1 MSIRFRKS
9 KKIAPGVTLNLGK
22 DSTGVRF
29 GGKGAG
35 ITLNTK
41 GNVTASAGVPG
52 TGLYF
57 SKRKNIDDFGSAD
70 SSASSD
76 FGSAANGGKPPKN
89 NSKLKKVAKVLWITV
104 AVLVGLFILLML
116 IPTGG
121 DDSDATTSPVS
132 DVSITETQPTA
143 SQTEATVSEKQT
155 DAPTTEKQTAAP
167 ATEKQTAAPATEA
180 QTQAPANPVQSSHTY
195 ILNENTGKYHKS
207 GCSTIKDSKNLR
219 EISADEAK
227 NYSPCGRCKP

>member
-22 DSTGVRF
+22 DSAGIRF

-35 ITLNTK
+35 VTLNTK
-41 GNVTASAGVPG
+41 GNVTASAGIPG

-57 SKRKNIDDFGSAD
+57 SERKNIDDFGNTD

-121 DDSDATTSPVS
+121 DDSDSTTSPVS
-132 DVSITETQPTA
+132 DISVNETQLTA
-143 SQTEATVSEKQT
+143 SQAEETVSENQT
-155 DAPTTEKQTAAP
+155 L
-167 ATEKQTAAPATEA
+167 APATEA
-180 QTQAPANPVQSSHTY
+180 QTQAPAHPVQNSQTY
-195 ILNENTGKYHKS
+195 ILNENTGKYHKA
-207 GCSTIKDSKNLR
+207 GCSTIKDSTSLR

>member
-1 MSIRFRKS
+1 MSIRFRKT

-22 DSTGVRF
+22 DSAGVRF

-35 ITLNTK
+35 VNLNTK

-57 SKRKNIDDFGSAD
+57 SERKNIDDFGNTD

-76 FGSAANGGKPPKN
+76 FGSSANGGKPPKN

-121 DDSDATTSPVS
+121 DDSDTTTSPVS
-132 DVSITETQPTA
+132 DVSITETQP
-143 SQTEATVSEKQT
+143 S
-155 DAPTTEKQTAAP
+155 
-167 ATEKQTAAPATEA
+167 APATEA
-180 QTQAPANPVQSSHTY
+180 QTQAPANPVQNSQTY
-195 ILNENTGKYHKS
+195 ILNENTGKYHKA
-207 GCSTIKDSKNLR
+207 GCSTIKDSTNLR

>member
-22 DSTGVRF
+22 DSAGVRF

-35 ITLNTK
+35 VTLNTK
-41 GNVTASAGVPG
+41 GNVTASAGVSG

-57 SKRKNIDDFGSAD
+57 SKRKNIDDFGNAD

-76 FGSAANGGKPPKN
+76 FGSASNGGKPPKN
-89 NSKLKKVAKVLWITV
+89 NSKLKKVAKALWITV
-104 AVLVGLFILLML
+104 AVLFGLFILLIF

-121 DDSDATTSPVS
+121 DNSDATTSPVS
-132 DVSITETQPTA
+132 DVSITETLLTA
-143 SQTEATVSEKQT
+143 SQTEATVSEEHT
-155 DAPTTEKQTAAP
+155 DAPPTEN
-167 ATEKQTAAPATEA
+167 QTAAPATEA
-180 QTQAPANPVQSSHTY
+180 QTQAPANPVQSSQTY

>member
-22 DSTGVRF
+22 DSAGVRF

-35 ITLNTK
+35 VTLNTK

-57 SKRKNIDDFGSAD
+57 SKRKNIDDFGNTD

-76 FGSAANGGKPPKN
+76 FGSSANGGKPPKN

-121 DDSDATTSPVS
+121 DDSDTTTSPVS
-132 DVSITETQPTA
+132 DVSITETQPTS
-143 SQTEATVSEKQT
+143 SQTEETVSEKQT

-167 ATEKQTAAPATEA
+167 ATEAK
-180 QTQAPANPVQSSHTY
+180 TQATANSVQNSQTY
-195 ILNENTGKYHKS
+195 ILNENTGKYHKA
-207 GCSTIKDSKNLR
+207 GCSTIKDSTNLR